1 MFLLYTNVC
10 SVSNELVLY
19 QVILVRY
26 NEYNKEKQVKLMKE
40 IHDIVAHNLKMYR
53 TDNGVTL
60 DNVSRRTGVS
70 KTMLSQI
77 ERGDSI
83 PSITTVW
90 KIANGLKISFTALI
104 KSPDQKVDIKKKS
117 GLMEMTGDD
126 GRYRLYPFY
135 PFESGHPFEMYQF
148 EIEPGGVFAAEA
160 HQTGAEEYIMIYDG
174 MLNLKV
180 QNEDYQI
187 GSDMSIR
194 FDADVPHVYTNI
206 GDGIVRGT
214 MTIYYSE
221 QML

>member
-1 MFLLYTNVC
+1 MG
-10 SVSNELVLY
+10 
-19 QVILVRY
+19 
-26 NEYNKEKQVKLMKE
+26 MKE

-53 TDNGVTL
+53 TDNGLTL
-60 DNVSRRTGVS
+60 DNVSRRSGVS

-90 KIANGLKISFTALI
+90 KIANGLKISFMALI

-117 GLMEMTGDD
+117 ELMEITGDD

-135 PFESGHPFEMYQF
+135 PFESGRPFEMYQF

-160 HQTGAEEYIMIYDG
+160 HQTGTEEYIMIYQG

-187 GSDMSIR
+187 EKDTALR

-206 GDGIVRGT
+206 GEGIVRGT
-214 MTIYYSE
+214 MTIYYPE
-221 QML
+221 RIV

>member
-1 MFLLYTNVC
+1 MVLLYTNVC
-10 SVSNELVLY
+10 SVSNEIVLY

-53 TDNGVTL
+53 TDNGLTL

-90 KIANGLKISFTALI
+90 KIANGLKLSFTALI

-117 GLMEMTGDD
+117 ELMEMTGDD

-135 PFESGHPFEMYQF
+135 PFESGHQFEMYQF
-148 EIEPGGVFAAEA
+148 EIDPGGVFTAEA
-160 HQTGAEEYIMIYDG
+160 HQTGTEEYIMIYQG

-187 GSDMSIR
+187 EKDMSIR

-214 MTIYYSE
+214 MTIYYPE